1 MNPASAKTAEIA
13 AEFIKQAQKLLA
25 DQPKANGLTLR
36 GFSAQAGA
44 TDVRRSLRP
53 ARRRDR
59 GLSDV

>member
-1 MNPASAKTAEIA
+1 MNPASAKTAKIA

-36 GFSAQAGA
+36 GFSARPAY
-44 TDVRRSLRP
+44 RRSKKST
-53 ARRRDR
+53 ACARRDR